1 MEMAAGSIP
10 SLLVLCGGL
19 GLLMALVVRGR
30 SIFVAAPACAAGIV
44 AASGHDPVAAL
55 TGPFMTGFADYVRS
69 FYLVFA
75 LGAALGR
82 LYEVTGAADEVARHV
97 GRLLGPGRAA
107 LAVVAAAAILT
118 YGGVSLFVVGFSV
131 YPLAVRLFRS
141 AALPRRFIPAA
152 IAFGSITF
160 TMTSAGSPEI
170 QNLIPIKYLVDAA
183 SGAPLT
189 DSLAGWPVSIV
200 VAGLMFAGG
209 QLYLDREIRR
219 AVARGETWEDRPDDA
234 HAVQA
239 AARHGGPSIGAAALP
254 IVATLLGLNVLPRL
268 ARAAAALL
276 EPAGPAVD
284 WLRAGLAGVPEDP
297 ALAVFLGVATA
308 TAVFRRQLVD
318 AWRPVGEGFVNGL
331 LAIGA
336 TASIVGFGAAV
347 KELPAFRQIVA
358 AITSIPG
365 DPLVGAAVAV
375 AVIALISGSAS
386 GGQAIALPILKPIYI
401 DQLGV
406 APRALHRVVSIA
418 SGSLDSLPANGYIV
432 MLIRT
437 ICGETHARA
446 YGPIFV
452 LTVVIP
458 ALGTALAILL
468 FAWFPK
474 FGSM

>member
-1 MEMAAGSIP
+1 
-10 SLLVLCGGL
+10 
-19 GLLMALVVRGR
+19 
-30 SIFVAAPACAAGIV
+30 
-44 AASGHDPVAAL
+44 
-55 TGPFMTGFADYVRS
+55 
-69 FYLVFA
+69 
-75 LGAALGR
+75 
-82 LYEVTGAADEVARHV
+82 
-97 GRLLGPGRAA
+97 
-107 LAVVAAAAILT
+107 
-118 YGGVSLFVVGFSV
+118 
-131 YPLAVRLFRS
+131 
-141 AALPRRFIPAA
+141 
-152 IAFGSITF
+152 
-160 TMTSAGSPEI
+160 
-170 QNLIPIKYLVDAA
+170 
-183 SGAPLT
+183 
-189 DSLAGWPVSIV
+189 
-200 VAGLMFAGG
+200 
-209 QLYLDREIRR
+209 
-219 AVARGETWEDRPDDA
+219 
-234 HAVQA
+234 
-239 AARHGGPSIGAAALP
+239 
-254 IVATLLGLNVLPRL
+254 
-268 ARAAAALL
+268 
-276 EPAGPAVD
+276 
-284 WLRAGLAGVPEDP
+284 VPEDP